1 MAVNSVAANAAPQ
14 ITGAIRDAAR
24 STGASFEYL
33 LTAARMESNLNPA
46 AQATTS
52 SAKGLYQFIDQTWL
66 ATLKNA
72 GPAHG
77 YGQYA
82 DAITLNADGRY
93 EVADPTQRAAIMRL
107 RSDPAASAT
116 MAGAF
121 TRTNA
126 AQLAAAIGRQPSE
139 GELYI
144 AHFLG
149 SDGAA
154 KLISAAAT
162 QPRANAAEM
171 FPQAAAANPSI
182 FYDSAGQPRSAGEVY
197 AKLTGRFEV
206 ARAISF
212 APPALGRNRAAA
224 CHPIRALRGAASP
237 DTAGVTQAFA
247 QANDGLPPL
256 PDTRPLFQA
265 MFTDRAREAVTQTV
279 SSLWA
284 PAKTAATGRAGAAA
298 RSVHRQPARYP
309 QAVRRQRLRI
319 LRGRR
324 RPRR

>member
-1 MAVNSVAANAAPQ
+1 MAIDSIIANASARVA
-14 ITGAIRDAAR
+14 GAIRDAAR

-93 EVADPTQRAAIMRL
+93 EVADPIQRAAIMRL
-107 RSDPAASAT
+107 RSDPTVSAT

-121 TRTNA
+121 TQTNA

-149 SDGAA
+149 SDGAS
-154 KLISAAAT
+154 KLINAVAS

-182 FYDSAGQPRSAGEVY
+182 FQNRSGQPRSVSEVY
-197 AKLTGRFEV
+197 VTLTGRFEV
-206 ARAISF
+206 TRSVMF
-212 APPALGRNRAAA
+212 AP
-224 CHPIRALRGAASP
+224 ALRGGATVPTAPP
-237 DTAGVTQAFA
+237 DIAGVTQAFA
-247 QANDGLPPL
+247 QANDMPPAV
-256 PDTRPLFQA
+256 PVPVPAAAPAARPFFQT
-265 MFTDRAREAVTQTV
+265 MFSDRGNRAVTQTV
-279 SSLWA
+279 SNLWT
-284 PAKTAATGRAGAAA
+284 PARSDPPAAA
-298 RSVHRQPARYP
+298 APSLMLNLFTDPPAN
-309 QAVRRQRLRI
+309 
-319 LRGRR
+319 GRK
-324 RPRR
+324 PAGGKI